1 MAREITQTITR
12 TIRGSEDFSEQAD
25 AFSSELDPWAEQ
37 ANLLAS
43 DLNEMLNLSLLGTT
57 STSTSSITI
66 AAPGGAIAF
75 TTQANKGYKV
85 GMTLKIASTANPV
98 NYVKV
103 RLTAYDIATG
113 VSAGTII
120 SNGGSGTFASWSI
133 FFDVPDP
140 TVLSVP
146 TGEVVA
152 AGKLLAVDDAG
163 NSMNIDAVTTAVLQ
177 AITATNFHACPLANG
192 NTAIFWTAGTTD
204 YRMLVV
210 NKAGGTVAAV
220 GFIFTGAN
228 SGTIWSAELTNGNI
242 VLCYKSAGGDP
253 AFRVITAAGAPVVGE
268 TVIEAVVPQAH
279 IKCCA
284 LNGGFAVTYNT
295 ATSNRYAVY
304 TNAGGVAKVP
314 TNGVAT
320 ASLQYVAICKTAANG
335 FVALAGTTSLT
346 GFIYDGAGT
355 QIATCA
361 LNIPMQGT
369 AGLAAKSGSVVGV
382 GRLTSVFYGPSVH
395 IASDTTN
402 NTVNSPDSAG
412 SASLQPKFN
421 DLTAATTLLGS
432 ADVAVLGDGNYIATY
447 AVTGSSSEYPRYVI
461 FNSDG
466 QVIRSGICFR
476 ESTYGGSPVYVIPK
490 DNNGFSLIW
499 LNSSRN
505 IKFAQIKSG
514 KVVGISLGAVG
525 STHQY
530 LVNGEVNLIGKS
542 MLNVGGSKVN
552 YTQTG
557 SVVTI

>member
-1 MAREITQTITR
+1 MSVTLLPAAP
-12 TIRGSEDFSEQAD
+12 DP
-25 AFSSELDPWAEQ
+25 LDPNFDDLAYAYTVAQTAMVPEI
-37 ANLLAS
+37 NLLAS
-43 DLNEMLNLSLLGTT
+43 DLNEMLNLSLLGMT
-57 STSTSSITI
+57 STTTSSITI
-66 AAPGGAIAF
+66 VAPGGAIAF

-85 GMTLKIASTANPV
+85 GMTLKIASTVNPV

-120 SNGGSGTFASWSI
+120 SNGGSGTFASWSV

-146 TGEVVA
+146 TGEAVV
-152 AGKLLAVDDAG
+152 AGKLLAIDDAG

-177 AITATNFHACPLANG
+177 AVTATGFHACNLTGG

-210 NKAGGTVAAV
+210 NKSGGTVAAV
-220 GFIFTGAN
+220 GYIFTGAN

-268 TVIEAVVPQAH
+268 TIIEAVAPQAH

-361 LNIPMQGT
+361 LNIPMQG
-369 AGLAAKSGSVVGV
+369 AGALAAKSGSIVGA
-382 GRLTSVFYGPSVH
+382 GRLTGAFYGPSVH

-412 SASLQPKFN
+412 SAYLQPKFN
-421 DLTAATTLLGS
+421 DLTAATTYLGS
-432 ADVAVLGDGNYIATY
+432 ADIAVLGDGNYIATY
-447 AVTGSSSEYPRYVI
+447 AVTGAAGSSEYPRYVI

-476 ESTYGGSPVYVIPK
+476 EATYGGSPVYVIPK

-499 LNSSRN
+499 LNRSRN

-514 KVVGISLGAVG
+514 KVVGVSLGAVG

-530 LVNGEVNLIGKS
+530 LVNGEVNLIGNS